1 MLLNI
6 FKLLFA
12 ITTLMIRLV
21 GAEKKIRFIVTVGKY
36 FTSLSA
42 VIYLGCAAI
51 YCSYKAVI
59 SFTEIKLLPYLKK
72 KPISVVY

>member
-1 MLLNI
+1 
-6 FKLLFA
+6 
-12 ITTLMIRLV
+12 MIRLV

-36 FTSLSA
+36 FTSLNA

-59 SFTEIKLLPYLKK
+59 PFTEIKLLRYLKK
-72 KPISVVY
+72 NISVVY

>member
-12 ITTLMIRLV
+12 ITTLMTRLV

-36 FTSLSA
+36 FTSLNA

-51 YCSYKAVI
+51 YCSHKAVI
-59 SFTEIKLLPYLKK
+59 PFTEIKFLRYFFF
-72 KPISVVY
+72 